1 MKKFFTLLTAF
12 VLLTSCHFLDEKPTT
27 SLGDEDAYGSTGALE
42 AQIYGVLM
50 RFYGDA
56 MITGN
61 MNEFLMDCS
70 GLIHWGDAPTRLTDA
85 QQRWTCSFAFTQYSS
100 HPLNYNEYCG
110 FFAVVDR
117 ATRLLEHLPDSPVDE
132 GFKRE
137 IGGEARFYRA
147 LAYFYLVRG
156 WGDVPLRTRTATNYE
171 ESNAPRDAFWKVYA
185 QIVEDLEYAFENM
198 RDYGRTL
205 EVAGQAAGRPCR
217 WAAQSL
223 LSYVYLTIGT
233 LTAHSDDNFWDP
245 AKRQERYGVSQP
257 DFSGALDGITASSS
271 MEEVSKKAFEEA
283 LRCAEDVIEHGPYEL
298 APKYQDLFRW
308 TNPEDYTLKER
319 IFVLTN
325 SPESGTSAS
334 NYTAIRSLPRFPEG
348 TANVSVNNNNYG
360 RWRPTRFVY
369 QKWCETHGGV
379 KGDAQTTSEIYVSC
393 PDPRFDV
400 TIWHDGYT
408 RQDTGDFLE
417 LYPSPGR
424 VFNRIYNADMEPFFR
439 KYLDPTYD
447 ANSGRADFYVLR
459 FAEVY
464 LIAAEAA
471 ANLSTG
477 AGDANWQKAMGYV
490 ETVHARA
497 RRSVPDG
504 EPDAEFPKWESNRF
518 QDAADPHQAL
528 INGIFWE
535 RIFELYAEGH
545 EYWDTHRMGA
555 TWMAEN
561 IAQPIVDFLL
571 LPEQQYDRYDRAAP
585 NDRNFCLRHYGSNT
599 PPYRTA
605 PADLRGSLI
614 LEFPQQEIV
623 SNHGISQEDAMN
635 DFHTVLPITQ

>member
-1 MKKFFTLLTAF
+1 MKKILAILTAF
-12 VLLTSCHFLDEKPTT
+12 AILSSCNFLDENPTT
-27 SLGDEDAYGSTGALE
+27 SLGDELAYGTPGTLE
-42 AQIYGVLM
+42 AQIYGILM
-50 RFYGDA
+50 KFNGDA

-70 GLIHWGDAPTRLTDA
+70 GLIIWGYAPTFLEDA
-85 QQRWTCSFAFTQYSS
+85 QQRWTCSFAFTQYAQ
-100 HPLNYNEYCG
+100 HPYNYNSYCG
-110 FFAVVDR
+110 FYAVIDR
-117 ATRLLEHLPDSPVDE
+117 ATRLLEHIQDSSVDE
-132 GFKRE
+132 GFKAE
-137 IGGEARFYRA
+137 IAGEARFYRA

-156 WGDVPLRTRTATNYE
+156 WGDVPLRIKTATSVE
-171 ESNAPRDAFWKVYA
+171 EANSSRSPFWEIYG
-185 QIVEDLEYAFENM
+185 QIVEDLNYAFENM

-205 EVAGQAAGRPCR
+205 DVASQAAGRPCK
-217 WAAQSL
+217 WAAQAL
-223 LSYVYLTIGT
+223 LSEVYLTIGT
-233 LTAHSDDNFWDP
+233 LTAHPDDNFWDP
-245 AKRQERYGVSQP
+245 AKRQERYGISQP
-257 DFSGALDGITASSS
+257 DFSKSLDGITSSSS
-271 MEEVSKKAFEEA
+271 MADVSKKAFEEA
-283 LRCAEDVIEHGPYEL
+283 LRCAEDVIEYGPYEL
-298 APKYQDLFRW
+298 APKYSDLFRW

-325 SPESGTSAS
+325 SPESGVSGA

-348 TANVSVNNNNYG
+348 TANVSAINQNYG

-379 KGDAQTTSEIYVSC
+379 KGDATTNQNIYVSC

-408 RQDTGDFLE
+408 RQDTGEYVE
-417 LYPSPGR
+417 LYPSAGR
-424 VFNRIYNADMEPFFR
+424 VFNRIYNKDMEPFFR

-447 ANSGRADFYVLR
+447 ANSGRADFYLMR

-471 ANLSTG
+471 ANLSVG

-497 RRSVPDG
+497 RHSVPEG
-504 EPDAEFPKWESNRF
+504 EPDSAYPMWEADRF
-518 QDAADPHQAL
+518 QTDPDPHQAL

-535 RIFELYAEGH
+535 RIFELYSEGH

-555 TWMAEN
+555 TWMADN
-561 IAQPIVDFLL
+561 IAKPLVNFLL
-571 LPEQQYDRYDRAAP
+571 LPEQQYDNINMTGT
-585 NDRNFCLRHYGSNT
+585 NDRNYCLGHYGSNT
-599 PPYRTA
+599 PPFRTE

-614 LEFPQQEIV
+614 LEFPQQEVI
-623 SNHGISQEDAMN
+623 SNHGISQTDATN
-635 DFHTVLPITQ
+635 DFLTVVP

>member
-1 MKKFFTLLTAF
+1 MKKIFTLLTAF

-27 SLGDEDAYGSTGALE
+27 SLGDDVAYGSEGTLE
-42 AQIYGVLM
+42 AQIYGILM
-50 RFYGDA
+50 KFNGDA

-61 MNEFLMDCS
+61 MNECLMDCS
-70 GLIHWGDAPTRLTDA
+70 GLVHWGDSPTFLSDA
-85 QQRWTCSFAFTQYSS
+85 QQRWTCSFAFTQYAN
-100 HPLNYNEYCG
+100 HPYNYNAYCG
-110 FFAVVDR
+110 FYAVIDR

-147 LAYFYLVRG
+147 LAYYYLVRG
-156 WGDVPLRTRTATNYE
+156 WGDVPLRIASATNYE
-171 ESNAPRDAFWKVYA
+171 ESNAPRAPFWQIYA
-185 QIVEDLEYAFENM
+185 QIVDDLTYAFANM

-205 EVAGQAAGRPCR
+205 EVASQAAGRPCK
-217 WAAQSL
+217 WAAQAL
-223 LSYVYLTIGT
+223 LSQVYLTIGT
-233 LTAHSDDNFWDP
+233 LTAHPDDNFWDS
-245 AKRQERYGVSQP
+245 AKRQARYGVSQP
-257 DFSGALDGITASSS
+257 DFSKVLDGITVSSS
-271 MEEVSKKAFEEA
+271 MEDVSKKAFEQA
-283 LRCAEDVIEHGPYEL
+283 LSCAEDVIQHGPYEL
-298 APKYQDLFRW
+298 APKYTDLFRW
-308 TNPEDYTLKER
+308 TDPEDFTLKER

-325 SPESGTSAS
+325 SPESSVSGA
-334 NYTAIRSLPRFPEG
+334 NYTALRSLPRFPEG
-348 TANVSVNNNNYG
+348 TANVSAVNANYG

-379 KGDAQTTSEIYVSC
+379 KGLATTNSNIYVSC

-400 TIWHDGYT
+400 TIWHDGYR
-408 RQDTGDFLE
+408 RQDTGEYME
-417 LYPSPGR
+417 LYPSAGR
-424 VFNRIYNADMEPFFR
+424 VFNRIFNKDMEPFFR

-447 ANSGRADFYVLR
+447 ANSGRADFYLLR
-459 FAEVY
+459 YAEVY

-490 ETVHARA
+490 ETIHARA
-497 RRSVPDG
+497 RHSVPDG

-535 RIFELYAEGH
+535 RIFELYSEGH

-555 TWMAEN
+555 TWLAEN

-571 LPEQQYDRYDRAAP
+571 LPEQQYDNIAQTAP
-585 NDRNFCLRHYGSNT
+585 GTNSYCIRHYGSNT
-599 PPYRTA
+599 PPYRTD
-605 PADLRGSLI
+605 PSDLRGSLI
-614 LEFPQQEIV
+614 LEFPQQEVV
-623 SNHGISQEDAMN
+623 SNHGISTEDAVN
-635 DFHTVLPITQ
+635 DYLTVLP